1 MDPDVLDHD
10 ELMIEL
16 SVRDLDSGDVRAIE
30 MLRGMLVE
38 ESSGLREPPSKLHQF
53 RTLTAELAEC
63 QKKLSVLAFDL
74 TSLSSIPNEAMLL
87 RCGSRICHLRSRVH
101 RLKPSTGYHAQLLRL
116 EQETEEMVARYTEMI
131 RAGQESAELGAA
143 SLESQRHSLM
153 SVLKIVPHN
162 PASSARS
169 SLENGGGIQQ
179 RIDQPQRGLP
189 AVSSGSGPQTHSP
202 PPFLQDMMANL
213 FAPNQISAA
222 QQCLSF
228 TERGLPAHRLT
239 QPNAVQ
245 ADVPFRREISGSVPL
260 NSHEVVQ
267 APLSVPQAAV
277 GGAAI
282 PAVAGR
288 APAMVGGGPA
298 GVPPGAANGG
308 ANGWTMLKWPLRFGG
323 GPRDMPVDEFLFR
336 TETLA
341 RVGNLSHVALTW
353 GLHQILT
360 GAAAS
365 WYWVYIR
372 SEPNA
377 TWPQVRAALTFA
389 FQSNISDTAIR
400 RQINERLQQQGERF
414 MDFCLAIQ
422 ELAVRLANRM
432 SDAELLET
440 LRRNMLP
447 ALQDQLLFL
456 PTATVFDLQRRC
468 KQIEE
473 LWQRQSEVQQARR
486 ASMKVHEIAG
496 SSVPYR
502 QPIAD
507 SWPEFQTPIVSAPV
521 QPETFLRP
529 AAQATEAVSAGPTEV
544 VRQTAN
550 PFHTTSYPTQAG
562 EHDSGA
568 EDQRYWLCAV
578 ESVANKRNEYTVCWN
593 CDDLGHTFLD
603 CTVVRRIFCYG
614 CGAKN
619 VFRPQCPKCSI
630 AKLQGNGKRNG
641 RQTGAPNAEQSP
653 SGQPFRMMDRMP
665 RSQ

>member
-1 MDPDVLDHD
+1 MDPIALDKD
-10 ELMIEL
+10 ELSIEL
-16 SVRDLDSGDVRAIE
+16 VVRGLGVGDVRAID
-30 MLRGMLVE
+30 LLKGMLVE
-38 ESSGLREPPSKLHQF
+38 ETSGLRDPPSKLHQF
-53 RTLTAELAEC
+53 RSLTTELAEC
-63 QKKLSVLAFDL
+63 QKKLAALTFDL
-74 TSLSSIPNEAMLL
+74 TSLSSKPDEALL
-87 RCGSRICHLRSRVH
+87 MRCGSRICHLRSRVQ
-101 RLKPSTGYHAQLLRL
+101 RLKPSSGHHAQLIRL
-116 EQETEEMVARYTEMI
+116 EQEIDEFVARYTDMI
-131 RAGQESAELGAA
+131 RTGEEPAELGAA

-153 SVLKIVPHN
+153 NVLKILPHN

-169 SLENGGGIQQ
+169 PLENAGDISL
-179 RIDQPQRGLP
+179 RSDQPTMVLP
-189 AVSSGSGPQTHSP
+189 AVGNGASPQTTAS
-202 PPFLQDMMANL
+202 PPFLQDMMGNGW
-213 FAPNQISAA
+213 FASNTISAA
-222 QQCLSF
+222 QRAFSDRSPPSSLFPQS
-228 TERGLPAHRLT
+228 
-239 QPNAVQ
+239 NAVQ
-245 ADVPFRREISGSVPL
+245 ADVPFRREVGGSPLNLRGAASVPL
-260 NSHEVVQ
+260 G
-267 APLSVPQAAV
+267 VPPVAV

-282 PAVAGR
+282 PAVADR
-288 APAMVGGGPA
+288 VPAMAAVA
-298 GVPPGAANGG
+298 PPLGANGG

-323 GPRDMPVDEFLFR
+323 GSRDMPVDEFLFR
-336 TETLA
+336 AETLA
-341 RVGNLSHVALTW
+341 RVGNLSQGALTW

-372 SEPNA
+372 NEPNA

-400 RQINERLQQQGERF
+400 RQINDRLQQQGERF

-422 ELAVRLANRM
+422 ELAVRLATRM

-456 PTATVFDLQRRC
+456 PTATVFELQRRC

-486 ASMKVHEIAG
+486 ASLKVHEIVGA
-496 SSVPYR
+496 SVPYR
-502 QPIAD
+502 QQVPD
-507 SWPEFQTPIVSAPV
+507 SWPEFSNSPMASAPV
-521 QPETFLRP
+521 QSEASVRSIAQLAETVSPGP
-529 AAQATEAVSAGPTEV
+529 AEV
-544 VRQTAN
+544 ARQIAN
-550 PFHTTSYPTQAG
+550 PFHTATYPEQAG
-562 EHDSGA
+562 EHESGV

-578 ESVANKRNEYTVCWN
+578 ESVANKRSEYTVCWN

-614 CGAKN
+614 CGTKN

-630 AKLQGNGKRNG
+630 AKLQGNGRRNG